1 MVFNPPSSVFSPRK
15 TTYYNAHCAPCL
27 FIDGHGHSRAQL
39 LKTINGIARHQ
50 TLLAL
55 SEMATDLSKP
65 RLRLIK
71 KQKDFHFFLFQSS
84 FLPYVSRSTSDFL
97 LFFFFC
103 YFRYFPQ
110 VLHVQLDFPN
120 HHRDQFT
127 PIDNWTLSTIYN

>member
-1 MVFNPPSSVFSPRK
+1 MVFNLPSSVFSPRK

-71 KQKDFHFFLFQSS
+71 DFNFFLFQSS
-84 FLPYVSRSTSDFL
+84 FLPYFSRSTSDFL
-97 LFFFFC
+97 LFFFC
-103 YFRYFPQ
+103 YF
-110 VLHVQLDFPN
+110 LHVQLDFPN
-120 HHRDQFT
+120 HHHRDQLTHGHCRLFIT
-127 PIDNWTLSTIYN
+127 RLVYT

>member
-71 KQKDFHFFLFQSS
+71 DFYFFLFQSS
-84 FLPYVSRSTSDFL
+84 FLPYFSRSTSDFL
-97 LFFFFC
+97 LFFFFVI
-103 YFRYFPQ
+103 FRRFYMNN
-110 VLHVQLDFPN
+110 LIS
-120 HHRDQFT
+120 
-127 PIDNWTLSTIYN
+127 PITTTETNSPMDIVDYL

>member
-1 MVFNPPSSVFSPRK
+1 MVFNLPSSVFSPRK

-71 KQKDFHFFLFQSS
+71 DFYFFLFQSS
-84 FLPYVSRSTSDFL
+84 FLPYFSRSTSDFL
-97 LFFFFC
+97 LFFFFVI
-103 YFRYFPQ
+103 FRRFYMNN
-110 VLHVQLDFPN
+110 LIS
-120 HHRDQFT
+120 
-127 PIDNWTLSTIYN
+127 PITTTETNSPMDIVDYL